1 MNRSTALAAAALAA
15 VLMAGCASP
24 GYGPGYGSASPQPV
38 AGQAYPAQGQPVYPG
53 QAQQPYTVAYGTV
66 ESIQMVRVNDGGG
79 IGLGTIAGGVVGG
92 LLGSQV
98 GGGTGKTVAT
108 VAGAVGGGAVGNRM
122 EDRTRNVYQIGVRL
136 DNGSFATITQDSAA
150 DLQVGSRVRIDN
162 NNRVYRY

>member
-38 AGQAYPAQGQPVYPG
+38 AGQAYPSQGQPVYPG
-53 QAQQPYTVAYGTV
+53 QAQQPYTVAY
-66 ESIQMVRVNDGGG
+66 
-79 IGLGTIAGGVVGG
+79 
-92 LLGSQV
+92 
-98 GGGTGKTVAT
+98 
-108 VAGAVGGGAVGNRM
+108 GAVGNRM

-136 DNGSFATITQDSAA
+136 DNGSFVTITQDSAA